1 MVKLLLAGT
10 GLIGHRHM
18 QHILEHSDLELVGI
32 IDPLITD
39 EKIEGVK
46 TYSSLSDVNKRADG
60 IILATP
66 TETHADLTIQSLEM
80 GLHVLVEKPVAASLP
95 EADKMIRASEKTG
108 LSILVGHH
116 RRHHPL
122 VNETINILKS
132 GKIGRPVAASLMWL
146 MRKQD
151 EYFDV
156 EWRKGID
163 GGPIKQNLIHD
174 VDTLRAFFG
183 EIISVVGSGTNIV
196 RNAKRH
202 ENGGVVLG
210 FDTGMVAT
218 IAFSDATPTPWGFE
232 AGTGESPYIP
242 KTNQSS
248 MFIACTNGGLEFPT
262 LKLWSGASNWNEKP
276 IMEHQNISEAVPLV
290 RQLEHFSDVI
300 RGKVTP
306 IVDAKSARETLAV
319 ILQIEQATMPAAEF
333 NKRTIW
339 I

>member
-18 QHILEHSDLELVGI
+18 QHILEHPDLELVGI
-32 IDPLITD
+32 IDPVITD
-39 EKIEGVK
+39 KQIAGVK
-46 TYSSLSDVNKRADG
+46 TYKSLTDLNTVADG

-66 TETHADLTIQSLEM
+66 TDTHADLTIKSLEM
-80 GLHVLVEKPVAASLP
+80 GMHVLVEKPVAASLP
-95 EADKMIRASEKTG
+95 EADKMILASEKTG
-108 LSILVGHH
+108 LNVLVGHH

-122 VNETINILKS
+122 VSKTINILHS
-132 GKIGRPVAASLMWL
+132 GRIGRPVAASLMWL

-156 EWRKGID
+156 DWRKGVD
-163 GGPIKQNLIHD
+163 GGPVKQNLIHD

-218 IAFSDATPTPWGFE
+218 ITFSDATPTPWGFE

-276 IMEHQNISEAVPLV
+276 IMEHQNISEAVPLI

-300 RGKVTP
+300 KGKATP
-306 IVDAKSARETLAV
+306 IVDARSARETLAV
-319 ILQIEQATMPAAEF
+319 ILQIEQATMPTVKFE
-333 NKRTIW
+333 
-339 I
+339 

>member
-1 MVKLLLAGT
+1 
-10 GLIGHRHM
+10 
-18 QHILEHSDLELVGI
+18 
-32 IDPLITD
+32 
-39 EKIEGVK
+39 
-46 TYSSLSDVNKRADG
+46 
-60 IILATP
+60 
-66 TETHADLTIQSLEM
+66 
-80 GLHVLVEKPVAASLP
+80 
-95 EADKMIRASEKTG
+95 

-122 VNETINILKS
+122 VNETINIIKS

-218 IAFSDATPTPWGFE
+218 ITFSDATPTPWGFE

-319 ILQIEQATMPAAEF
+319 ILQIEQATMPAA
-333 NKRTIW
+333 
-339 I
+339 

>member
-18 QHILEHSDLELVGI
+18 QHILEHPDLELVGI

-39 EKIEGVK
+39 EKIEGVT
-46 TYSSLSDVNKRADG
+46 TYSSLIDVNKHADG

-80 GLHVLVEKPVAASLP
+80 GLHVLVEKPVAASLL
-95 EADKMIRASEKTG
+95 EADKMILASEKTG

-183 EIISVVGSGTNIV
+183 EVISVVGSGTNIV

-210 FDTGMVAT
+210 FNTGMVAT
-218 IAFSDATPTPWGFE
+218 ITFSDATPTPWGFE

-276 IMEHQNISEAVPLV
+276 IMEHQNISEAVPLI

-300 RGKVTP
+300 RGKATP
-306 IVDAKSARETLAV
+306 IVDAKSARETLSV
-319 ILQIEQATMPAAEF
+319 ILQIEQATMPTTKFE
-333 NKRTIW
+333 
-339 I
+339 

>member
-18 QHILEHSDLELVGI
+18 QHILEHPDLELVGI
-32 IDPLITD
+32 IDPIITD
-39 EKIEGVK
+39 EKIEGVT
-46 TYSSLSDVNKRADG
+46 TYSSLIDVNKHADG

-80 GLHVLVEKPVAASLP
+80 GLHVLVEKPVAASLL
-95 EADKMIRASEKTG
+95 EADKMILASEKTG

-132 GKIGRPVAASLMWL
+132 GKIGKPVAASLMWL

-156 EWRKGID
+156 DWRKGID
-163 GGPIKQNLIHD
+163 GGPVKQNLIHD

-196 RNAKRH
+196 RKAKRH
-202 ENGGVVLG
+202 ENGGVVLE
-210 FDTGMVAT
+210 FNTGIVAT
-218 IAFSDATPTPWGFE
+218 ITFSDATPTPWGFE

-276 IMEHQNISEAVPLV
+276 IMEHQNISEAVPLI

-300 RGKVTP
+300 RGKATP

-319 ILQIEQATMPAAEF
+319 ILQIEQATMPAAKFE
-333 NKRTIW
+333 
-339 I
+339 

>member
-18 QHILEHSDLELVGI
+18 QHILEHPDLELVGI

-39 EKIEGVK
+39 EKIEGVR
-46 TYSSLSDVNKRADG
+46 TYRSLNDLNNVAEG

-66 TETHADLTIQSLEM
+66 TETHADLTIQALEM
-80 GLHVLVEKPVAASLP
+80 GMHVLVEKPVAASLLQ
-95 EADKMIRASEKTG
+95 ADKMISASEKTG

-122 VNETINILKS
+122 VNETIKILKS

-156 EWRKGID
+156 DWRKGID
-163 GGPIKQNLIHD
+163 GGPVKQNLIHD

-196 RNAKRH
+196 RKAKRH
-202 ENGGVVLG
+202 ESGGVVLG
-210 FDTGMVAT
+210 FETGMVTT
-218 IAFSDATPTPWGFE
+218 ITFSDATPTPWGFE

-276 IMEHQNISEAVPLV
+276 IMEHQNISEAVPLI

-300 RGKVTP
+300 RGKATP

-319 ILQIEQATMPAAEF
+319 ILKIEQATMPTAKFE
-333 NKRTIW
+333 
-339 I
+339 

>member
-18 QHILEHSDLELVGI
+18 QHILEHPELELVGV

-46 TYSSLSDVNKRADG
+46 TYHSLNDVNNVAEG

-66 TETHADLTIQSLEM
+66 TDTHADLTIQALEM
-80 GLHVLVEKPVAASLP
+80 GMHVLVEKPVAASLL
-95 EADKMIRASEKTG
+95 EADKMISASEKTG

-116 RRHHPL
+116 RHHHPL
-122 VNETINILKS
+122 VSETINILKS

-156 EWRKGID
+156 DWRKGID
-163 GGPIKQNLIHD
+163 GGPVKQNLIHD

-196 RNAKRH
+196 RNANRH

-210 FDTGMVAT
+210 FETGMVAT
-218 IAFSDATPTPWGFE
+218 ITFSDATPTPWGFE

-276 IMEHQNISEAVPLV
+276 IMEHQNISEAVPLI
-290 RQLEHFSDVI
+290 RQLEHFADVI
-300 RGKVTP
+300 RKKATP
-306 IVDAKSARETLAV
+306 IVDAKSARETLSV
-319 ILQIEQATMPAAEF
+319 ILQIEQATMPTTKFE
-333 NKRTIW
+333 
-339 I
+339 

>member
-1 MVKLLLAGT
+1 
-10 GLIGHRHM
+10 
-18 QHILEHSDLELVGI
+18 
-32 IDPLITD
+32 
-39 EKIEGVK
+39 
-46 TYSSLSDVNKRADG
+46 
-60 IILATP
+60 
-66 TETHADLTIQSLEM
+66 
-80 GLHVLVEKPVAASLP
+80 
-95 EADKMIRASEKTG
+95 
-108 LSILVGHH
+108 
-116 RRHHPL
+116 
-122 VNETINILKS
+122 
-132 GKIGRPVAASLMWL
+132 MWL
-146 MRKQD
+146 IREQD

-218 IAFSDATPTPWGFE
+218 ITFSDATPTPWGFE

-262 LKLWSGASNWNEKP
+262 LKLWSGASNWSEKP
-276 IMEHQNISEAVPLV
+276 IMEHQDIPEAVPLV

-319 ILQIEQATMPAAEF
+319 ILQIEQATMPAA
-333 NKRTIW
+333 
-339 I
+339 

>member
-276 IMEHQNISEAVPLV
+276 IMEHQDIPEAVPLV

-319 ILQIEQATMPAAEF
+319 ILQIEQATMPAA
-333 NKRTIW
+333 
-339 I
+339 

>member
-18 QHILEHSDLELVGI
+18 QHILEHPDLELVGI

-39 EKIEGVK
+39 EKIEGVT
-46 TYSSLSDVNKRADG
+46 TYSSLIDVNKDADG

-80 GLHVLVEKPVAASLP
+80 GLHVLVEKPVAASLL

-183 EIISVVGSGTNIV
+183 EVISVVGSGTNIV

-210 FDTGMVAT
+210 FNTGMVAT
-218 IAFSDATPTPWGFE
+218 ITFSDATPTPWGFE

-276 IMEHQNISEAVPLV
+276 IMEHQNISEAVPLI

-300 RGKVTP
+300 RGKAAP

-319 ILQIEQATMPAAEF
+319 ILQIEQATMPAAKFE
-333 NKRTIW
+333 
-339 I
+339 

>member
-18 QHILEHSDLELVGI
+18 QHILEHPDLELVGI
-32 IDPLITD
+32 IDPIITD
-39 EKIEGVK
+39 EKIEGVT
-46 TYSSLSDVNKRADG
+46 TYRSLIDVNKHADG

-80 GLHVLVEKPVAASLP
+80 GLHVLVEKPVAASLL

-183 EIISVVGSGTNIV
+183 EVISVVGSGTNIV

-210 FDTGMVAT
+210 FNTGMVAT
-218 IAFSDATPTPWGFE
+218 ITFSDATPTPWGFE
-232 AGTGESPYIP
+232 AGTGESPFIP

-276 IMEHQNISEAVPLV
+276 IMEHQNISEAVPLI

-300 RGKVTP
+300 RGKAAP

-319 ILQIEQATMPAAEF
+319 ILQIEQATMPAAKFE
-333 NKRTIW
+333 
-339 I
+339 

>member
-18 QHILEHSDLELVGI
+18 QHILEHPDLELVGI

-39 EKIEGVK
+39 EKIEGVT

-66 TETHADLTIQSLEM
+66 TETHADLTIQSLEL
-80 GLHVLVEKPVAASLP
+80 GLHVLVEKPVAATLL
-95 EADKMIRASEKTG
+95 EADKMINASEKTG

-196 RNAKRH
+196 RNANRH

-210 FDTGMVAT
+210 FNTGMVAT
-218 IAFSDATPTPWGFE
+218 ITFSDATPTPWGFE
-232 AGTGESPYIP
+232 AGTGESPFIP

-276 IMEHQNISEAVPLV
+276 IMERQDIPEAVPLV

-306 IVDAKSARETLAV
+306 LVDAKSARKTLAV
-319 ILQIEQATMPAAEF
+319 ILQIEQATMPAA
-333 NKRTIW
+333 
-339 I
+339 

>member
-122 VNETINILKS
+122 VNETINIIKS

-218 IAFSDATPTPWGFE
+218 ITFSDATPTPWGFE

-319 ILQIEQATMPAAEF
+319 ILQIEQATMPAA
-333 NKRTIW
+333 
-339 I
+339 

>member
-39 EKIEGVK
+39 EKIEGVT

-122 VNETINILKS
+122 VNETINIIKS

-218 IAFSDATPTPWGFE
+218 ITFSDATPTPWGFE

-319 ILQIEQATMPAAEF
+319 ILLIEQATMPAA
-333 NKRTIW
+333 
-339 I
+339 

>member
-18 QHILEHSDLELVGI
+18 QHILEHPDLELVGV

-46 TYSSLSDVNKRADG
+46 TYHSLNDVNNVAEG

-218 IAFSDATPTPWGFE
+218 ITFSDATPTPWGFE

-276 IMEHQNISEAVPLV
+276 IMELQNISEAVPLV
-290 RQLEHFSDVI
+290 SQLEHFSDVI

-319 ILQIEQATMPAAEF
+319 ILQIEQATMPAA
-333 NKRTIW
+333 
-339 I
+339 

>member
-1 MVKLLLAGT
+1 LAGT

-18 QHILEHSDLELVGI
+18 QHILEHPELELVGV
-32 IDPLITD
+32 IDPLISD

-46 TYSSLSDVNKRADG
+46 TYHSLNDVNNVAEG

-66 TETHADLTIQSLEM
+66 TDTHADLTIQALEM
-80 GLHVLVEKPVAASLP
+80 GMHVLVEKPVAASLL
-95 EADKMIRASEKTG
+95 EADKMISVSEKTG

-151 EYFDV
+151 EYFEVD
-156 EWRKGID
+156 WRKGID
-163 GGPIKQNLIHD
+163 GGPVKQNLIHD

-196 RNAKRH
+196 RNANRH

-210 FDTGMVAT
+210 FATGMVAT
-218 IAFSDATPTPWGFE
+218 ITFSDATPTPWGFE

-262 LKLWSGASNWNEKP
+262 LKLWSGASNWNERP
-276 IMEHQNISEAVPLV
+276 IMEHQNISEAVPLI

-300 RGKVTP
+300 RKKATP

-319 ILQIEQATMPAAEF
+319 ILQIEQATMPTTKLE
-333 NKRTIW
+333 
-339 I
+339 

>member
-18 QHILEHSDLELVGI
+18 QHILEHPDLELVGI
-32 IDPLITD
+32 IDPLIAD
-39 EKIEGVK
+39 EKIEVVK
-46 TYSSLSDVNKRADG
+46 TYSSLSDVNKHADG

-80 GLHVLVEKPVAASLP
+80 GLHVLVEKPVAASLL
-95 EADKMIRASEKTG
+95 EADKMISASEKTG
-108 LSILVGHH
+108 LSVLVGHH

-122 VNETINILKS
+122 VSETINILNS

-146 MRKQD
+146 MRNQD

-156 EWRKGID
+156 DWRKGID
-163 GGPIKQNLIHD
+163 GGPVKQNLIHD

-210 FDTGMVAT
+210 FNTGMVAT
-218 IAFSDATPTPWGFE
+218 ITFSDATPTPWGFE

-290 RQLEHFSDVI
+290 SQLEHFSDVI
-300 RGKVTP
+300 RGKAAP

-319 ILQIEQATMPAAEF
+319 ILQIEQVTMPMAKFE
-333 NKRTIW
+333 
-339 I
+339 

>member
-18 QHILEHSDLELVGI
+18 QHILEHPDLELVGI

-39 EKIEGVK
+39 EKIEGVT

-122 VNETINILKS
+122 VNETINIIKS

-174 VDTLRAFFG
+174 VDTLRALFG

-218 IAFSDATPTPWGFE
+218 ITFSDATPTPWGFE

-248 MFIACTNGGLEFPT
+248 MFIACTHGGLEFPT

-319 ILQIEQATMPAAEF
+319 ILQIEQATMPAA
-333 NKRTIW
+333 
-339 I
+339 

>member
-1 MVKLLLAGT
+1 
-10 GLIGHRHM
+10 
-18 QHILEHSDLELVGI
+18 
-32 IDPLITD
+32 
-39 EKIEGVK
+39 
-46 TYSSLSDVNKRADG
+46 
-60 IILATP
+60 
-66 TETHADLTIQSLEM
+66 
-80 GLHVLVEKPVAASLP
+80 
-95 EADKMIRASEKTG
+95 MISASEKTG

-122 VNETINILKS
+122 VNETINILRS

-156 EWRKGID
+156 DWRKGID
-163 GGPIKQNLIHD
+163 GGPVKQNLIHD

-183 EIISVVGSGTNIV
+183 EIISVVGTGTNIV

-210 FDTGMVAT
+210 FNTGMVAT
-218 IAFSDATPTPWGFE
+218 ITFSDATPTPWGFE

-276 IMEHQNISEAVPLV
+276 IMEHQNISEAVPLI

-300 RGKVTP
+300 REKATP
-306 IVDAKSARETLAV
+306 IVDAKSARETLSV
-319 ILQIEQATMPAAEF
+319 ILQIEQATMPTAKFE
-333 NKRTIW
+333 
-339 I
+339 

>member
-1 MVKLLLAGT
+1 MVKLLLAGN

-39 EKIEGVK
+39 EKIEGVT
-46 TYSSLSDVNKRADG
+46 TYSSLREVNKRADG

-95 EADKMIRASEKTG
+95 EADKMISASEKTG

-218 IAFSDATPTPWGFE
+218 ITFSDATPTPWGFE

-276 IMEHQNISEAVPLV
+276 IMEHQDIPEAVPLV
-290 RQLEHFSDVI
+290 RQLEHFSEVI

-319 ILQIEQATMPAAEF
+319 ILQIEQATMPAA
-333 NKRTIW
+333 
-339 I
+339 

>member
-18 QHILEHSDLELVGI
+18 QHILEHPDLELVGV
-32 IDPLITD
+32 IDPLITE

-46 TYSSLSDVNKRADG
+46 TYHSLNEVNKVAEG

-66 TETHADLTIQSLEM
+66 TDTHADLTIQSLEM
-80 GLHVLVEKPVAASLP
+80 GMHVLVEKPVAATLL
-95 EADKMIRASEKTG
+95 EADKMINASEKTG

-210 FDTGMVAT
+210 FNTGMVAT
-218 IAFSDATPTPWGFE
+218 VAFSDATPTPWGFE

-276 IMEHQNISEAVPLV
+276 IMEHQNISEAAPLI

-300 RGKVTP
+300 RGKAAP

-319 ILQIEQATMPAAEF
+319 ILQIEQATMPVAKFE
-333 NKRTIW
+333 
-339 I
+339 

>member
-18 QHILEHSDLELVGI
+18 QHILEHPDLELVGI

-39 EKIEGVK
+39 EKIEGVT
-46 TYSSLSDVNKRADG
+46 TYSSLIDVNKDADG

-80 GLHVLVEKPVAASLP
+80 GLHVLVEKPVAASLL
-95 EADKMIRASEKTG
+95 EADKMILASEKTG

-183 EIISVVGSGTNIV
+183 EVISVVGSGTNIV

-210 FDTGMVAT
+210 FNTGMVAT
-218 IAFSDATPTPWGFE
+218 ITFSDATPTPWGFE
-232 AGTGESPYIP
+232 AGTGESPFIP

-276 IMEHQNISEAVPLV
+276 IMEHQNISEAVPLI

-300 RGKVTP
+300 RGKAAP

-319 ILQIEQATMPAAEF
+319 ILQIEQATMPVTKFE
-333 NKRTIW
+333 
-339 I
+339 

>member
-18 QHILEHSDLELVGI
+18 QHILEHPDLELVGV

-39 EKIEGVK
+39 EKIKGVK
-46 TYSSLSDVNKRADG
+46 TYHSLNDVNKVAEG

-66 TETHADLTIQSLEM
+66 TDTHADLTIQSLEM
-80 GLHVLVEKPVAASLP
+80 GMHVLVEKPVAATLL
-95 EADKMIRASEKTG
+95 EADKMINASEKTG

-122 VNETINILKS
+122 VNETINILNS

-156 EWRKGID
+156 DWRRGID
-163 GGPIKQNLIHD
+163 GGPVKQNLIHD

-183 EIISVVGSGTNIV
+183 EIVSVVGSGTNMV
-196 RNAKRH
+196 RKAKRH

-218 IAFSDATPTPWGFE
+218 ITFSDATPTPWGFE

-276 IMEHQNISEAVPLV
+276 IMEHQDIPEAVPLV

-319 ILQIEQATMPAAEF
+319 ILQIEQATMPAA
-333 NKRTIW
+333 
-339 I
+339 

>member
-1 MVKLLLAGT
+1 
-10 GLIGHRHM
+10 M
-18 QHILEHSDLELVGI
+18 QHILAHPDFELVGI
-32 IDPLITD
+32 IDPIISD

-46 TYSSLSDVNKRADG
+46 TYKSLNDVNTVADG

-66 TETHADLTIQSLEM
+66 TDTHADLTIQSLKM
-80 GLHVLVEKPVAASLP
+80 GMHVLVEKPVAASLQ
-95 EADKMIRASEKTG
+95 EADQMIHASESTG
-108 LSILVGHH
+108 LSVLVGHH

-122 VNETINILKS
+122 VSETINILNS
-132 GKIGRPVAASLMWL
+132 GRIGRPVAASLMWL

-156 EWRKGID
+156 DWRKGID
-163 GGPIKQNLIHD
+163 GGPVKQNLIHD

-202 ENGGVVLG
+202 ENGGVVLS

-218 IAFSDATPTPWGFE
+218 ITFSDATPTPWGFE

-248 MFIACTNGGLEFPT
+248 MFIAGTNGGLEFPT
-262 LKLWSGASNWNEKP
+262 MKLWGGASNWNEKP
-276 IMEHQNISEAVPLV
+276 IMERQNIPDAVPLIS
-290 RQLEHFSDVI
+290 QLEHFSDVI
-300 RGKVTP
+300 KGKATP
-306 IVDAKSARETLAV
+306 VVDARSARETLAV
-319 ILQIEQATMPAAEF
+319 ILQIEQATMPTAKF
-333 NKRTIW
+333 Q
-339 I
+339 

>member
-18 QHILEHSDLELVGI
+18 QHILEHPDLELVGI

-39 EKIEGVK
+39 AKIEGVT
-46 TYSSLSDVNKRADG
+46 TYSSLSDVNKLADG

-80 GLHVLVEKPVAASLP
+80 GLHVLVEKPVAATLL

-122 VNETINILKS
+122 VNETINIIKS

-218 IAFSDATPTPWGFE
+218 ITFSDATPTPWGFE

-319 ILQIEQATMPAAEF
+319 ILQIEQATMPAALF
-333 NKRTIW
+333 N
-339 I
+339 

>member
-18 QHILEHSDLELVGI
+18 QHILEHPDLELVGV

-46 TYSSLSDVNKRADG
+46 TYHSLSDVNKRADG

-218 IAFSDATPTPWGFE
+218 ITFSDATPTPWGFE

-276 IMEHQNISEAVPLV
+276 IMEHQDIPEAAPLV

-319 ILQIEQATMPAAEF
+319 ILQIEQATMPAA
-333 NKRTIW
+333 
-339 I
+339 

>member
-18 QHILEHSDLELVGI
+18 QHILEHPELELVGV

-46 TYSSLSDVNKRADG
+46 TYHSLNELNNVAEG

-66 TETHADLTIQSLEM
+66 TDTHADLTIQALEM
-80 GLHVLVEKPVAASLP
+80 GMHVLVEKPVAASLL
-95 EADKMIRASEKTG
+95 EADKMISASEKTG

-156 EWRKGID
+156 DWRKGID
-163 GGPIKQNLIHD
+163 GGPVKQNLIHD

-196 RNAKRH
+196 RNANRH

-210 FDTGMVAT
+210 FETGMVAT
-218 IAFSDATPTPWGFE
+218 ITFSDATPTP
-232 AGTGESPYIP
+232 
-242 KTNQSS
+242 
-248 MFIACTNGGLEFPT
+248 
-262 LKLWSGASNWNEKP
+262 
-276 IMEHQNISEAVPLV
+276 
-290 RQLEHFSDVI
+290 
-300 RGKVTP
+300 
-306 IVDAKSARETLAV
+306 
-319 ILQIEQATMPAAEF
+319 
-333 NKRTIW
+333 
-339 I
+339 

>member
-18 QHILEHSDLELVGI
+18 QHILEHPDLELVGV

-46 TYSSLSDVNKRADG
+46 TYHSLNDVNNVAEG

-122 VNETINILKS
+122 VNETINIIKS

-218 IAFSDATPTPWGFE
+218 ITFSDATPTPWGFE

-276 IMEHQNISEAVPLV
+276 IMERQDIPEAVPLV
-290 RQLEHFSDVI
+290 RQLEHFSEVI

-319 ILQIEQATMPAAEF
+319 ILQIEQATMPAA
-333 NKRTIW
+333 
-339 I
+339 

>member
-18 QHILEHSDLELVGI
+18 QHILEHPDLELVGI

-46 TYSSLSDVNKRADG
+46 TYSSLSDVNKHADG

-80 GLHVLVEKPVAASLP
+80 GLHVLVEKPVAASLL

-183 EIISVVGSGTNIV
+183 EIISVVGTGTNIV

-210 FDTGMVAT
+210 FNTGMVAT
-218 IAFSDATPTPWGFE
+218 ITFSDATPTPWGFE

-276 IMEHQNISEAVPLV
+276 IMEHQNISEAVPLI

-300 RGKVTP
+300 RGKAAP

-319 ILQIEQATMPAAEF
+319 ILQIEQATMPVAKFE
-333 NKRTIW
+333 
-339 I
+339 

>member
-18 QHILEHSDLELVGI
+18 QHILEHPDLELVGV

-46 TYSSLSDVNKRADG
+46 TYHSLNDVNNVAEG

-122 VNETINILKS
+122 VNETINIIKS

-156 EWRKGID
+156 DWRKGID

-210 FDTGMVAT
+210 FSTGMVAT
-218 IAFSDATPTPWGFE
+218 ITFSDATPTPWGFE

-248 MFIACTNGGLEFPT
+248 MFIACTKGGLEFPT

-276 IMEHQNISEAVPLV
+276 IMEHQNISEAIPLI

-300 RGKVTP
+300 RGKAAP

-319 ILQIEQATMPAAEF
+319 ILQIEQATMPVAKFE
-333 NKRTIW
+333 
-339 I
+339 

>member
-1 MVKLLLAGT
+1 MGAEMCIRDRAGT

-18 QHILEHSDLELVGI
+18 QHILEHPDLELVGV
-32 IDPLITD
+32 IDPLTSGK
-39 EKIEGVK
+39 KIEGVE
-46 TYSSLSDVNKRADG
+46 TYHSLNDVNKVAEG

-66 TETHADLTIQSLEM
+66 TDTHADLTIQSLEM
-80 GLHVLVEKPVAASLP
+80 GMHVLVEKPVAATLL
-95 EADKMIRASEKTG
+95 EADKMINASEKTG

-122 VNETINILKS
+122 VNETIKILKS

-151 EYFDV
+151 DYFDV

-218 IAFSDATPTPWGFE
+218 ITFSDATPTPWGFE

-319 ILQIEQATMPAAEF
+319 ILQIEQATMPAA
-333 NKRTIW
+333 
-339 I
+339 

>member
-18 QHILEHSDLELVGI
+18 QHILEHPDLELVGI

-39 EKIEGVK
+39 KKIEGVT

-122 VNETINILKS
+122 VNETINIIKS

-174 VDTLRAFFG
+174 VDTLRALFG

-218 IAFSDATPTPWGFE
+218 ITFSDATPTPWGFE

-319 ILQIEQATMPAAEF
+319 ILQIEQATMPAA
-333 NKRTIW
+333 
-339 I
+339 